1 MLKRSIWQTLKFN
14 QTTKVN
20 DMKSTK
26 TLMCA
31 MAVGAMIFAAGKVSA
46 VPGVLNLSGTAL
58 NEIESTRMNI
68 TTTSTNFIYIGKV
81 TKKSFNTKFI
91 LSLLK
96 QATEYYLG
104 GNQGWFTNK
113 ASQLV
118 FDPEAYNTNANAS
131 ANYSLPVYGI
141 FYVTNTSTS
150 AVYPL
155 DGVDINGY
163 YFSFVEFDSYG
174 FYNLTGEYNL
184 GFWHDFAL
192 GENYVESYK
201 EDDVNDVQVTLSSKA
216 TLHGLLYIH
225 DNPYDYNITDNPG
238 EVFDNTSALIIRG
251 LCTFNYSHNSTT
263 QTESFTLSG
272 SGDGY
277 FYYADFSNPVITGKV
292 TFKSK
297 GSYTPAP

>member
-1 MLKRSIWQTLKFN
+1 
-14 QTTKVN
+14 
-20 DMKSTK
+20 MKSTK

-31 MAVGAMIFAAGKVSA
+31 MGAMIIAAGKVSA
-46 VPGVLNLSGTAL
+46 VPGVVNVSGTFW
-58 NEIESTRMNI
+58 NETDSTP
-68 TTTSTNFIYIGKV
+68 STDLYVGKV

-96 QATEYYLG
+96 QAT
-104 GNQGWFTNK
+104 NQGWFTNK

-141 FYVTNTSTS
+141 FYVTNTVNNAPTNY
-150 AVYPL
+150 YPL

-163 YFSFVEFDSYG
+163 YYSFVEFDSYG
-174 FYNLTGEYNL
+174 FYNLTGEYSL
-184 GFWHDFAL
+184 GFWHDAGL

-201 EDDVNDVQVTLSSKA
+201 EDDGKHTLSRTA
-216 TLHGLLYIH
+216 TLLGLLYIH

-251 LCTFNYSHNSTT
+251 LGTFNYSHNSTT

-277 FYYADFSNPVITGKV
+277 FYSADFSNPVITGKV

-297 GSYTPAP
+297 GPYTP